1 MFKDC
6 LTMNRCPASKIHM
19 VMLLRQ
25 LDGITIVDVSGRLD
39 SLASGPVMDRLNQI
53 VNAGANRLIVNL
65 KHVT

>member
-1 MFKDC
+1 
-6 LTMNRCPASKIHM
+6 M

-39 SLASGPVMDRLNQI
+39 SLASGSVMDRLNQI

>member
-1 MFKDC
+1 
-6 LTMNRCPASKIHM
+6 M
-19 VMLLRQ
+19 VMLPRQ

-39 SLASGPVMDRLNQI
+39 SLASGPVMDRLNQV